1 MINSQWV
8 SYLISMEECFFSR
21 NLKLRKYSLKSGMK
35 NIKSE
40 SVDIIICDPP
50 YNIGKNF
57 GNNGMS
63 AVKLEPE
70 C

>member
-1 MINSQWV
+1 MS
-8 SYLISMEECFFSR
+8 
-21 NLKLRKYSLKSGMK
+21 LRQEIIHEDCISGMK

-57 GNNGMS
+57 GINRIDFELYFYFY
-63 AVKLEPE
+63 KK
-70 C
+70 